1 MVCRK
6 RKSCLLPAVEKTKVL
21 YLSCTFNSEKVYIE
35 VNAQLRRIPSDVRT
49 RGSITGVGLISGFII
64 FAQTWSPQH
73 FKTCRCS
80 HGPVGTQVFSP
91 YLFIYL
97 RAGLDFGCQW
107 SAKLL
112 CKYILFTAWQICC
125 LHRNWSSYSS
135 IKAITRQ
142 WGRAQ
147 TRWKV

>member
-1 MVCRK
+1 MVCTK
-6 RKSCLLPAVEKTKVL
+6 RKSHLLPVVKKKDFPTVRK
-21 YLSCTFNSEKVYIE
+21 CTFKFASCRTDI
-35 VNAQLRRIPSDVRT
+35 AQLRRIPSDVGT
-49 RGSITGVGLISGFII
+49 RGSITGAGLISGFII
-64 FAQTWSPQH
+64 CAQTWSPQH

-97 RAGLDFGCQW
+97 LAGFDFWGQW